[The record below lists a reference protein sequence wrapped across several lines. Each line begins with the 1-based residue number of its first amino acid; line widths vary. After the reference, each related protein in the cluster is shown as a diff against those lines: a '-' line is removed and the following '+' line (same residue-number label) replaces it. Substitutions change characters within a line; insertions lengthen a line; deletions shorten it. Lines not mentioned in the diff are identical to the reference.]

1 MPINITQI
9 KASSLAELPEGY
21 RARAIAEIIS
31 KVNAEL
37 FQCFAVLK
45 PEDTKFYRE
54 YIEGNSKDFAADS
67 PEKLCAD
74 DVIEFTKI
82 LDETRERI
90 EKGCLPLKRLYELQE
105 QLGEKCDCPEC
116 QAKRGASGLAS

>member
-1 MPINITQI
+1 MNITKIQ
-9 KASSLAELPEGY
+9 ANSLAELPEGY
-21 RARAIAEIIS
+21 RTRAIAEIIGRI
-31 KVNAEL
+31 NGEL
-37 FQCFAVLK
+37 FKCFAVLK

-54 YIEGNSKDFAADS
+54 YIEDNSKDFAPES
-67 PEKLCAD
+67 PEKICAD
-74 DVIEFTKI
+74 DVIEFTKV

-105 QLGEKCDCPEC
+105 QLGDKCDCPEC